1 MRFIAMKKYLI
12 NGALALFAGAFVVG
26 CAEKESD
33 FVPLAE
39 QKAKAFEEVFK
50 EVYGE
55 IDPYQRW
62 GFTDHMVLANGDSV
76 EATVI
81 DEIPVKALTR
91 GDQMPKAFS
100 RVNPKPTPPTFR
112 DTYPVSN
119 KPTVSSSYK
128 NKLEDAITAGAK
140 YAMDYQNYK

>member
-1 MRFIAMKKYLI
+1 MKKYLI

-55 IDPYQRW
+55 IDPYQRIW
-62 GFTDHMVLANGDSV
+62 F
-76 EATVI
+76 
-81 DEIPVKALTR
+81 
-91 GDQMPKAFS
+91 
-100 RVNPKPTPPTFR
+100 
-112 DTYPVSN
+112 
-119 KPTVSSSYK
+119 
-128 NKLEDAITAGAK
+128 
-140 YAMDYQNYK
+140 

>member
-50 EVYGE
+50 A
-55 IDPYQRW
+55 I
-62 GFTDHMVLANGDSV
+62 
-76 EATVI
+76 
-81 DEIPVKALTR
+81 
-91 GDQMPKAFS
+91 
-100 RVNPKPTPPTFR
+100 
-112 DTYPVSN
+112 
-119 KPTVSSSYK
+119 
-128 NKLEDAITAGAK
+128 NKLLK
-140 YAMDYQNYK
+140 

>member
-1 MRFIAMKKYLI
+1 MKKYLI

-100 RVNPKPTPPTFR
+100 QKRMAATIFFPTP
-112 DTYPVSN
+112 
-119 KPTVSSSYK
+119 SS
-128 NKLEDAITAGAK
+128 ITASGLLK
-140 YAMDYQNYK
+140 SFP